1 MTRERRQL
9 AIYRAGAPRVIC
21 RRPGLPTNADVFGGV
36 SNSEEE
42 KDNGF
47 LETHVFV
54 YFLFAFTR
62 LVRKKAL
69 PAGSATCPPIDDRP
83 FSQVRF
89 DTG

>member
-1 MTRERRQL
+1 
-9 AIYRAGAPRVIC
+9 
-21 RRPGLPTNADVFGGV
+21 
-36 SNSEEE
+36 
-42 KDNGF
+42 
-47 LETHVFV
+47 VFV